1 MSELWKLAYGGVS
14 GDNVTLTGYTN
25 TGLSLSGTN
34 GGYIS
39 AASCSQF
46 GVIPTVVSGSAGTY
60 FCDVGWFNGGGVCY
74 PIVGACASHASAF
87 GGAFAF
93 AVNSVPSYT
102 AWSRGCGL
110 KRFRLTDHRLFR
122 TIK

>member
-25 TGLSLSGTN
+25 TGLSLSGTS

-60 FCDVGWFNGGGVCY
+60 FCDVGWFNGGGVRY
-74 PIVGACASHASAF
+74 PLVGACANDASAD
-87 GGAFAF
+87 GGAFSF
-93 AVNSVPSYT
+93 AVYRVPSAASWY
-102 AWSRGCGL
+102 RGCGL
-110 KRFRLTDHRLFR
+110 SCEMPA
-122 TIK
+122 

>member
-1 MSELWKLAYGGVS
+1 MRFSYGGVS

-25 TGLSLSGTN
+25 TGLSLSGTS

-60 FCDVGWFNGGGVCY
+60 FCDGGWFNGGGVRY
-74 PIVGACASHASAF
+74 PLVGAGANLASAY
-87 GGAFAF
+87 GGAFTF
-93 AVNSVPSYT
+93 AVAYVPSYT
-102 AWSRGCGL
+102 IWVIGCGL
-110 KRFRLTDHRLFR
+110 
-122 TIK
+122 

>member
-1 MSELWKLAYGGVS
+1 MS

-25 TGLSLSGTN
+25 TGLSLSGTS

-60 FCDVGWFNGGGVCY
+60 FCDVGWFNGGGVRY
-74 PIVGACASHASAF
+74 PIVGACAYHASAC
-87 GGAFAF
+87 GGAFTF
-93 AVNSVPSYT
+93 VVYYVPSG
-102 AWSRGCGL
+102 ASWSGGCGL
-110 KRFRLTDHRLFR
+110 
-122 TIK
+122 

>member
-1 MSELWKLAYGGVS
+1 MS

-25 TGLSLSGTN
+25 TGLSLSGTS

-60 FCDVGWFNGGGVCY
+60 FCDVGWFNGGGVRY
-74 PIVGACASHASAF
+74 PFVGAGAGSASAI
-87 GGAFAF
+87 GGAFTF
-93 AVNSVPSYT
+93 DVGSVPS
-102 AWSRGCGL
+102 AANWDIGCGL
-110 KRFRLTDHRLFR
+110 
-122 TIK
+122 

>member
-25 TGLSLSGTN
+25 TGLSLSGTS

-60 FCDVGWFNGGGVCY
+60 FCDGGWFNGGGVRY
-74 PIVGACASHASAF
+74 PVVGASAYGASAR

-93 AVNSVPSYT
+93 AVDVVPSNT
-102 AWSRGCGL
+102 DWAGGCGL
-110 KRFRLTDHRLFR
+110 
-122 TIK
+122 

>member
-1 MSELWKLAYGGVS
+1 MGKMVIADMQFSYGGVS

-25 TGLSLSGTN
+25 TGLSLSGTS

-46 GVIPTVVSGSAGTY
+46 GVIPTVVSGSAGSY
-60 FCDVGWFNGGGVCY
+60 FCDGCWFNGGGVRY
-74 PIVGACASHASAF
+74 PFVGASAYHASAN

-93 AVNSVPSYT
+93 IVGDVPSLT
-102 AWSRGCGL
+102 GWTRGCGL
-110 KRFRLTDHRLFR
+110 
-122 TIK
+122 

>member
-25 TGLSLSGTN
+25 TGLSLSGTS

-60 FCDVGWFNGGGVCY
+60 FCDGGWFVGSGVRY
-74 PIVGACASHASAF
+74 PNVGASAYFASAC
-87 GGAFAF
+87 GGAFSF
-93 AVNSVPSYT
+93 NVTNVPSST
-102 AWSRGCGL
+102 AWNIGCGL
-110 KRFRLTDHRLFR
+110 
-122 TIK
+122 

>member
-1 MSELWKLAYGGVS
+1 MS

-25 TGLSLSGTN
+25 TGLSLSGTS

-60 FCDVGWFNGGGVCY
+60 FCDGGWFNGGGVRY
-74 PIVGACASHASAF
+74 PFVGAGAGYASAV
-87 GGAFAF
+87 GGAFTF
-93 AVNSVPSYT
+93 TVYDVPSITRWYF
-102 AWSRGCGL
+102 GCGL
-110 KRFRLTDHRLFR
+110 KKGWICYIVKSISVAYYIDETSRGF
-122 TIK
+122 

>member
-1 MSELWKLAYGGVS
+1 MRFSYGGVS

-25 TGLSLSGTN
+25 TGLSLSGTSS
-34 GGYIS
+34 GYIS

-60 FCDVGWFNGGGVCY
+60 FCDVGWFNGGGVRY
-74 PIVGACASHASAF
+74 PLVGAGAGSASAA

-93 AVNSVPSYT
+93 RVDHVPSGST
-102 AWSRGCGL
+102 WHIGCGL
-110 KRFRLTDHRLFR
+110 
-122 TIK
+122 

>member
-1 MSELWKLAYGGVS
+1 MTPSFIFYQTTYGGVS

-60 FCDVGWFNGGGVCY
+60 FCDRGSFDGGGVRY
-74 PIVGACASHASAF
+74 PFVGAGANHASAA
-87 GGAFAF
+87 GGAFTF
-93 AVNSVPSYT
+93 LVSSVPSDTY
-102 AWSRGCGL
+102 WSFGCGL
-110 KRFRLTDHRLFR
+110 
-122 TIK
+122 